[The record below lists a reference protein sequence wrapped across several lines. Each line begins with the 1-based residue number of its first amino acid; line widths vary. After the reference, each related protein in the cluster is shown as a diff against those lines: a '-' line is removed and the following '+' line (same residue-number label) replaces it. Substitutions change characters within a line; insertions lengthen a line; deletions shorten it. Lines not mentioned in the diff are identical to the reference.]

1 MGYDPGKLSLSGQGL
16 VSAREWTYVDT
27 GGEAVGAYQAVG
39 YFANAKKVGVKVG
52 DPITVV
58 DSFTPTTWNGYFI
71 TVQDT
76 GNTSGTVRF
85 DTGQP

>member
-1 MGYDPGKLSLSGQGL
+1 MGYDAGRLSNIGQGL
-16 VSAREWTYVDT
+16 VSANRWQYVDT

-39 YFANAKKVGVKVG
+39 YFTDAGDRGVEVG

-58 DSFTPTTWNGYFI
+58 DSATPTAWNGYFI

-76 GNTSGTVRF
+76 GATQGTIRL